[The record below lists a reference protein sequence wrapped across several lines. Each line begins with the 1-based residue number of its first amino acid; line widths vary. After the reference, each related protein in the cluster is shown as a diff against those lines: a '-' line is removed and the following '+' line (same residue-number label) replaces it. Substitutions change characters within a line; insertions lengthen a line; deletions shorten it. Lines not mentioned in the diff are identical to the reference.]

1 MQMVRVVKHVRK
13 AVHVQPSLLSE
24 LLTCKD
30 DGGILYFLSAGCL
43 YMKHLKPCIDTA
55 MLLQWL
61 TCGGTCH
68 PAGTS
73 TAAPSSRGPPR
84 AKTFADRKAMSASRG
99 VTVMLNKK
107 KLALYHAAKRQV
119 VVKSVLYHMERYNP
133 KLHCG
138 YDPMH
143 VIAGE

>member
-1 MQMVRVVKHVRK
+1 
-13 AVHVQPSLLSE
+13 
-24 LLTCKD
+24 
-30 DGGILYFLSAGCL
+30 
-43 YMKHLKPCIDTA
+43 
-55 MLLQWL
+55 
-61 TCGGTCH
+61 
-68 PAGTS
+68 
-73 TAAPSSRGPPR
+73 
-84 AKTFADRKAMSASRG
+84 MSASRG

-107 KLALYHAAKRQV
+107 KLALYPAAKRQV